1 MRSTYCQLYE
11 GPSRVGIA
19 VEDLLRRFSFL
30 RDIRDETETNKL
42 VYDKKSTSPPK
53 PTQPT
58 NTQSGKCKGVRAG
71 SCTRFPDGLAS
82 GLPPAAS
89 KNTSK
94 KSPESEEVESLMLL
108 KKEIK
113 KVETVHRQVRRNR
126 RIRRRRLPPRA
137 PFVAGFGKF
146 SPPLAAPREVRVKLG
161 EVRFDLASYRRGPAV
176 DGTRGIVTGA

>member
-30 RDIRDETETNKL
+30 RDGQTETDKL

-71 SCTRFPDGLAS
+71 S
-82 GLPPAAS
+82 
-89 KNTSK
+89 
-94 KSPESEEVESLMLL
+94 SPFGGVL
-108 KKEIK
+108 
-113 KVETVHRQVRRNR
+113 
-126 RIRRRRLPPRA
+126 RLC
-137 PFVAGFGKF
+137 
-146 SPPLAAPREVRVKLG
+146 S
-161 EVRFDLASYRRGPAV
+161 
-176 DGTRGIVTGA
+176 